1 MSIQI
6 YKPNKSNTGF
16 AFNFSM
22 GVDKRSLEPVL
33 FVSAIAQHSWDSKKR
48 IGSFSESKNNPEKN
62 INLKFNEFECGSIVD
77 AIQRRYE
84 YSTFHQF
91 EDNKTT
97 IKFTPWDKDVK
108 SSKFNPSTKKYEEYT
123 YQSPAFGIS
132 ITKNG
137 SNTFKIPL
145 EPGEALCVKEYI
157 TQIIQ
162 DLYKHRFKV
171 RMKEFKKSQRESDSE
186 ECPI

>member
-22 GVDKRSLEPVL
+22 GVDKKNKEPAL
-33 FVSAIAQHSWDSKKR
+33 YISAIAQHSWDENKR
-48 IGSFSESKNNPEKN
+48 LGSFMENKDNPDKN

-77 AIQRRYE
+77 CIEKRYE

-91 EDNKTT
+91 EKNKTT
-97 IKFTPWDKDVK
+97 IKFTPWDKKVK
-108 SSKFNPSTKKYEEYT
+108 STKFNPSTKKYEEYEFV
-123 YQSPAFGIS
+123 SPCFGLS

-137 SNTFKIPL
+137 SNNFKIPL
-145 EPGEALCVKEYI
+145 EPGEAYCIKCYI
-157 TQIIQ
+157 NRIIEC
-162 DLYKHRFKV
+162 LYRKRD
-171 RMKEFKKSQRESDSE
+171 ESRIKDYFSATSE
-186 ECPI
+186 DCPI

>member
-6 YKPNKSNTGF
+6 YKPNKSNNGF

-22 GVDKRSLEPVL
+22 GIDKRSSEPVL

-48 IGSFSESKNNPEKN
+48 IGSFSENKNNPEKN

-77 AIQRRYE
+77 AIERRYE

-97 IKFTPWDKDVK
+97 IKFSPWDKQVK

-123 YQSPAFGIS
+123 FESPAFGIS

-145 EPGEALCVKEYI
+145 EPGESLCIKQYI
-157 TQIIQ
+157 YQII
-162 DLYKHRFKV
+162 DELYKHRFKA
-171 RMKEFKKSQRESDSE
+171 RMKECQKSKSQD
-186 ECPI
+186 CPI

>member
-62 INLKFNEFECGSIVD
+62 INLKFNEFECG
-77 AIQRRYE
+77 
-84 YSTFHQF
+84 
-91 EDNKTT
+91 
-97 IKFTPWDKDVK
+97 
-108 SSKFNPSTKKYEEYT
+108 
-123 YQSPAFGIS
+123 
-132 ITKNG
+132 
-137 SNTFKIPL
+137 
-145 EPGEALCVKEYI
+145 
-157 TQIIQ
+157 
-162 DLYKHRFKV
+162 
-171 RMKEFKKSQRESDSE
+171 
-186 ECPI
+186 